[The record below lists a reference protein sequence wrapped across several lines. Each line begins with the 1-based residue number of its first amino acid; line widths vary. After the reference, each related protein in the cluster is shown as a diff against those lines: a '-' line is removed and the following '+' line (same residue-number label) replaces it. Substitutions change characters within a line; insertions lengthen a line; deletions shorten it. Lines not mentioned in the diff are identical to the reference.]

1 MFFTENKFWKLLCKP
16 KYRVTTKQK
25 NHVADRMECINCQ
38 SACFSKS
45 KHMKSRSKEHM
56 RSGKNC
62 DLEKNEID
70 KHFWLEDHKLLLIS
84 KVDCRHYILYG
95 KS

>member
-1 MFFTENKFWKLLCKP
+1 
-16 KYRVTTKQK
+16 
-25 NHVADRMECINCQ
+25 
-38 SACFSKS
+38 
-45 KHMKSRSKEHM
+45 MKSRSKEHM

-70 KHFWLEDHKLLLIS
+70 KHRWLEDHKLLLIS
-84 KVDCRHYILYG
+84 KVDCRNYILYG